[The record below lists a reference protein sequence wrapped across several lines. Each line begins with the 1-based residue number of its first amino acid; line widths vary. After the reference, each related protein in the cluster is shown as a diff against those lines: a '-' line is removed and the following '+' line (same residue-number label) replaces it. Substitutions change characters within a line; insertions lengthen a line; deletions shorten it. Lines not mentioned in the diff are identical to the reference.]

1 MKALLFHAPGG
12 LSNLTIDDVADPGA
26 PPAGHIRVD
35 VRATSLNGHDYAVA
49 MGRLPTADG
58 RILMTDGAGI
68 VAAIGDGVTDFSVGD
83 HVVSTFFP
91 DWQDGAPTSAGFQ
104 RTPGDGLD
112 GYGTTAVVRPAGW
125 FTPAPKNWSFVEA
138 ATIPTAG
145 LTAWRAVVTEGGV
158 KAGDHVLVLGT
169 GGVSILAM
177 QLAIELG
184 AAVIVTS
191 SSDEKLERARQL
203 GATATINYRTCP
215 DWGAEV
221 RKQTGG
227 RGVDLVVET
236 AGPGTLAQSINATA
250 IGGRI
255 VLLGVL
261 TGLAGTVPTSAIMAR
276 QIRLQGITVGS
287 RALQLEMI
295 AALDAM
301 SFRPVIDTTFPFA
314 NAADA
319 FRFQESGAH
328 FGKICIEL

>member
-1 MKALLFHAPGG
+1 MKALVFHAPGG
-12 LSNLTIDDVADPGA
+12 LSNVAVDDVGDPGA
-26 PPAGHIRVD
+26 PPPGHIRVD
-35 VRATSLNGHDYAVA
+35 IRATSLNGHDYAVA

-68 VAAIGDGVTDFSVGD
+68 VAAVGDGVTDFSVGER
-83 HVVSTFFP
+83 VVSTFFP

-112 GYGTTAVVRPAGW
+112 GYGVTAVVRPAGW
-125 FTPAPKNWSFVEA
+125 FTPAPKHWSFVET

-145 LTAWRAVVTEGGV
+145 LTAWRAVVTEGRV
-158 KAGDHVLVLGT
+158 KAGDSVLVLGT

-184 AAVIVTS
+184 ATVVVTS
-191 SSDEKLERARQL
+191 SSDEKLERAREL
-203 GATATINYRTCP
+203 GAMATINYRTCA

-227 RGVDLVVET
+227 QGVDLVVET
-236 AGPGTLAQSINATA
+236 GGPGTLAQSLNATR
-250 IGGRI
+250 IGGCI

-261 TGLAGTVPTSAIMAR
+261 TGLAGIVPTSAIMAR

-287 RALQLEMI
+287 RALQLEMVT
-295 AALDAM
+295 ALDRMA
-301 SFRPVIDTTFPFA
+301 FRPVIDRVIPFA
-314 NAADA
+314 NAVDA

-328 FGKICIEL
+328 FGKICLEL